1 MSLRV
6 GVLNA
11 LPSVQLCELL
21 GRIGYGFVVLDL
33 EHMLRAPDELEHAIR
48 ACELSGC
55 EAWVRVPEVD
65 EKLIGR
71 VLDAGAASPGA
82 ASPASATSICPP
94 ISRRPTATS
103 ALCR

>member
-1 MSLRV
+1 MAVAV
-6 GVLNA
+6 GILNA

-21 GRIGYGFVVLDL
+21 GRLGYGFVVLDL
-33 EHMLRAPDELEHAIR
+33 EHVLHAPDTLEHAIR

-71 VLDAGAASPGA
+71 VLDAGARGIVIPRTESA
-82 ASPASATSICPP
+82 AQIGDAIAAARFP
-94 ISRRPTATS
+94 
-103 ALCR
+103 

>member
-71 VLDAGAASPGA
+71 VLDAGARGIVV
-82 ASPASATSICPP
+82 SA
-94 ISRRPTATS
+94 RRIGCAD
-103 ALCR
+103 R

>member
-1 MSLRV
+1 MSARSLAASSMSLRV

-55 EAWVRVPEVD
+55 EAWC
-65 EKLIGR
+65 G
-71 VLDAGAASPGA
+71 
-82 ASPASATSICPP
+82 C
-94 ISRRPTATS
+94 RRWT
-103 ALCR
+103 RN